1 MSEIL
6 ADRFLRTGSVRVR
19 LKPDATPDV
28 TLGPTEGTW
37 IDLASGR
44 SVRIHSRP
52 AGTTSDQLAWSSE
65 RETLANLRHPSINP
79 LLDFGT
85 VGSEIF
91 EAFADG
97 ALAGSSKPPIR
108 RVVEHATRF
117 LLAHGVT
124 IAGDLENLVFRRAPS
139 QRTAPSRPFGV
150 VLQRRSVFEAIADV
164 LDVAQPGGAC
174 GVHVV
179 GPADSGLRT
188 LQLLVARAARLQGY
202 VPIAASVVH
211 RHPWVHARFEG
222 RHVCVLVDAD
232 ARLTG
237 DGVAACLARL
247 SAPGARRHVV
257 FTFAR
262 IATSGVRV
270 IPIDPMGVT
279 AMTGMVFIDSDDGPT
294 ADELFRAARQSDGR
308 PGRFLSRLGAA
319 AFEPHRSR
327 VDMVHETSPDYI
339 VGARSHE
346 ARSRPRDHQGTRSV
360 GLRAVD
366 RAAVL
371 ASQGRHA
378 AATRLLSRA
387 ARLLRLRGE
396 LAVAAR
402 CAQVAGRLALD
413 RAHVDLALRAFEEAR
428 DLCPDGAAG
437 IGAATGI
444 GVAWIEAGRLPEA
457 EAALRNAVVAA
468 RSLREQSLAVQAAAS
483 LARTLYWQGRCDE
496 AAAVLSEA
504 FDGAL
509 PDADRA
515 LLTTASAR
523 VHLIE
528 GAMAP
533 AVRAARHA
541 VRLASGGGDARAIS
555 SARRV
560 MAAVLLSVGDADGC
574 REEIRCGLMS
584 AREGRLPLAAVRL
597 RLVLLELMG
606 ATDADR
612 AEAHRLATRLR
623 TTSARLP
630 RFLQFQILAVC
641 ARVDKVEIGQDVHEF
656 IRTSGAV
663 LLSQE
668 STTHRMNPVAEL
680 ESFLEIGH
688 TASDDRSALERMAED
703 LRQRLR
709 AATVLVAGALPERRV
724 LTVAGRPWAADPQ
737 IAWRALA
744 GGHAVAP
751 DRTVEPSQAAEPVRY
766 GGDLIA
772 AAACRW
778 IAGTTLDTGRVM
790 ATLRL
795 GALAMAPHVR
805 ALLDHHVPDSGAAT
819 WKDLLGDSAATRALR
834 ETILRSARAPFPI
847 LIEGESGSGK
857 ELVARAIHR
866 LSPRRDRRFCAIN
879 CAALSDDLLEAELF
893 GHARGA
899 FTGAVGDRPGLFEDA
914 DGGTLFLDEIG
925 ELSTRAQAKL
935 LRVLQDG
942 EVRRIG
948 ENVSRRVDVRIVA
961 ATNRRLEQEAGA
973 GRFRPDLRFRLDVV
987 RIEVPPLRDR
997 ATDVPVLASHFWT
1010 DAAARVGSRATLSP
1024 DALTALS
1031 RYDWPGNVRELQNVI
1046 AWMAVHSP
1054 RRGRIGS
1061 AGLPAHLAQAAGPL
1075 ATTFEAAREE
1085 FERRFVKAALARE
1098 NGHRVRAATSM
1109 GITRQGLAKM
1119 LRRLRIEE

>member
-1 MSEIL
+1 MPEIL
-6 ADRFLRTGSVRVR
+6 ADRFVRDTRLRT
-19 LKPDATPDV
+19 TPED
-28 TLGPTEGTW
+28 GW

-44 SVRIHSRP
+44 PVRIRWKP

-65 RETLANLRHPSINP
+65 RETLANLRHPFINP

-85 VGSEIF
+85 VGTDTF
-91 EAFADG
+91 EAFADDG
-97 ALAGSSKPPIR
+97 YAGSFKPPVR
-108 RVVEHATRF
+108 RLAEHAARF
-117 LLAHGVT
+117 LHAHGVT
-124 IAGDLENLVFRRAPS
+124 IAADLASLVFRRMPS
-139 QRTAPSRPFGV
+139 QRAAPGRAFGV
-150 VLQRRSVFEAIADV
+150 VLQRRAVFESIADV
-164 LDVAQPGGAC
+164 LDVARPGGAC
-174 GVHVV
+174 GVHIV
-179 GPADSGLRT
+179 GPPDSGLRT

-202 VPIAASVVH
+202 MPIAESVVH
-211 RHPWVHARFEG
+211 RHAWLADRCEG

-232 ARLTG
+232 APFRG
-237 DGVAACLARL
+237 EGAAACLARL
-247 SAPGARRHVV
+247 SAAGARRHLV

-262 IATSGVRV
+262 RAVSGIRV

-294 ADELFRAARQSDGR
+294 TDELFEAVRQSEGR

-319 AFEPHRSR
+319 AFEPYRSR

-339 VGARSHE
+339 VGHHPYDE
-346 ARSRPRDHQGTRSV
+346 RPRPYDCQGTRSV
-360 GLRAVD
+360 AVRAVD
-366 RAAVL
+366 RAEVL
-371 ASQGRHA
+371 ARQGRHA

-396 LAVAAR
+396 LGIAAR
-402 CAQVAGRLALD
+402 CAQVSGWLALD
-413 RAHVDLALRAFEEAR
+413 RAHVDLAVRAFEDAR

-444 GVAWIEAGRLPEA
+444 GVAWIEEGRLPEA
-457 EAALRNAVVAA
+457 EAALRNALVAA
-468 RSLREQSLAVQAAAS
+468 RSLRERSLAVQAAAS

-496 AAAVLSEA
+496 AAATLSEA

-515 LLTTASAR
+515 SLTMVSAR

-533 AVRAARHA
+533 AVRAARQA
-541 VRLASGGGDARAIS
+541 VQLASSTGDSRVMS

-560 MAAVLLSVGDADGC
+560 MAAVLLSAGDADGC
-574 REEIRCGLMS
+574 RDEIRRGLVS
-584 AREGRLPLAAVRL
+584 AHEGRLPLAAVRL
-597 RLVLLELMG
+597 RLVLLEAMG
-606 ATDADR
+606 AADAGR
-612 AEAHRLATRLR
+612 AEARRLAARLR

-630 RFLQFQILAVC
+630 RFLRFQILAAC
-641 ARVDKVEIGQDVHEF
+641 ARAENVEIGQDVQEF

-663 LLSQE
+663 LLSHE
-668 STTHRMNPVAEL
+668 STTHRLNPVAEL

-709 AATVLVAGALPERRV
+709 AATVLVAGALPERRI
-724 LTVAGRPWAADPQ
+724 LTVAGRPWTADPQ
-737 IAWRALA
+737 IAWRVLA
-744 GGHAVAP
+744 GGCAVAP
-751 DRTVEPSQAAEPVRY
+751 DRTVEPCQAAEPVRY
-766 GGDLIA
+766 GGDLVA
-772 AAACRW
+772 ATACRW
-778 IAGTTLDTGRVM
+778 IAGTTVDTGRVM
-790 ATLRL
+790 RLLRF

-805 ALLDHHVPDSGAAT
+805 ALLDHHVPDGGAAT
-819 WKDLLGDSAATRALR
+819 WRDLLGDSAATRALR
-834 ETILRSARAPFPI
+834 ETILRSARAPFPV
-847 LIEGESGSGK
+847 LIEGESGCGK

-866 LSPRRDRRFCAIN
+866 LSPRRDRRFGAIN

-948 ENVSRRVDVRIVA
+948 ENISRRVDVRIVA
-961 ATNRRLEQEAGA
+961 ATNRRLEQEAAA

-1024 DALTALS
+1024 DALAALS

-1054 RRGRIGS
+1054 RRGRVGS
-1061 AGLPAHLAQAAGPL
+1061 AGLPAHLARAAAPS

-1085 FERRFVKAALARE
+1085 FERRFVTAALARA

-1119 LRRLRIEE
+1119 LRRLGIAE